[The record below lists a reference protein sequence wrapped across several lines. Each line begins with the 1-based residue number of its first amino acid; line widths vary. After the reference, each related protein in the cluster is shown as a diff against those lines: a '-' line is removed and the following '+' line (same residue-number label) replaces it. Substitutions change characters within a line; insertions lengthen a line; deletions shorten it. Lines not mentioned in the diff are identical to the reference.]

1 VTFHYLRPIVNG
13 VIPDSTFVL
22 TPAPG
27 ATMMNLSFGDG
38 GAFSNES

>member
-1 VTFHYLRPIVNG
+1 VTFRYLRPIVNG

-27 ATMMNLSFGDG
+27 ATLMNLSFDNG
-38 GAFSNES
+38 GAFSNAS